1 MPVSSCQ
8 QNRLFLVLFASS
20 GTYKREGILKS
31 LCHTGNCVL
40 QMDFILMRMVVLL
53 FLLLFFVIVVVED
66 DVRVRDSAGTFSKP
80 FQTYEVFCH
89 LIIIFCLSGDMI
101 VGIAKYKQYKEKQ
114 IIKLTVFHLRK
125 SANSYQKNKIYMVL

>member
-8 QNRLFLVLFASS
+8 QNHLILVLFTSS
-20 GTYKREGILKS
+20 GTCKRDGILKS
-31 LCHTGNCVL
+31 LCHTGDCVL

-66 DVRVRDSAGTFSKP
+66 DNRVRDSAGTFSKP
-80 FQTYEVFCH
+80 FQTSEVFYH
-89 LIIIFCLSGDMI
+89 LIIICCLSGDMT
-101 VGIAKYKQYKEKQ
+101 VGTAKCRQYKEKQ

-125 SANSYQKNKIYMVL
+125 SPNSYQKNKICMVS